1 MSLAISRLW
10 NPLFRIGNVVLHLEV
25 LQSFRSFVRSSTLAS
40 NGINVVE
47 QSVPSECKAEFSQM
61 LCAQPDHHIADVPH
75 CSVWNT
81 QYHANCSADGLD
93 KEADGMSDAVS
104 GSRHA
109 EARYRLLGAS
119 SVIQDFSSSH
129 IGGGGKTSAE
139 WKSIER
145 DCSALELVLPRV
157 EAAVRQERPSPQLRG
172 RLLEIAGSLDRM
184 RSLLT

>member
-10 NPLFRIGNVVLHLEV
+10 NPLFRIDNLVLHLEV
-25 LQSFRSFVRSSTLAS
+25 LQSFKSFVRSSTLAS
-40 NGINVVE
+40 NGVNIVE

-61 LCAQPDHHIADVPH
+61 LCSQPDHHTADVAH

-81 QYHANCSADGLD
+81 LYHGNCSTHGLD
-93 KEADGMSDAVS
+93 KEANGMSDAVS
-104 GSRHA
+104 ASRHA

-119 SVIQDFSSSH
+119 NVSQDVSATH
-129 IGGGGKTSAE
+129 QGGGGKTSAG
-139 WKSIER
+139 WKLVER

-157 EAAVRQERPSPQLRG
+157 EAAVRQERPSPQLRS
-172 RLLEIAGSLDRM
+172 RLLEITSSLERM